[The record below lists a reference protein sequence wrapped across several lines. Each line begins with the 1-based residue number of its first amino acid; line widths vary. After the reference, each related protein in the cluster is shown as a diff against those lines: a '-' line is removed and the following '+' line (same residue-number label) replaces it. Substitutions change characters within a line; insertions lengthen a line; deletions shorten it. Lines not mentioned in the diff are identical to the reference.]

1 MIIHIDSEYKCHT
14 VNDGTMTAVEI
25 DEFDGK
31 CKEYIEGYRFVP
43 AGSTWVREDGMKF
56 HGKMKSPWKPLNEL
70 DEAQREY
77 ERLEAEDMREALAL
91 LGVTLDG

>member
-1 MIIHIDSEYKCHT
+1 MIVYIDADFKCHSAD
-14 VNDGTMTAVEI
+14 DGTMSAVET
-25 DEFDGK
+25 DFFDGK
-31 CKEYIEGYRFVP
+31 CQAFIEGFRFVP
-43 AGSTWVREDGMKF
+43 AGSTWVRKDGMKF
-56 HGKMKSPWKPLNEL
+56 HGKMKAPWKPLNEL